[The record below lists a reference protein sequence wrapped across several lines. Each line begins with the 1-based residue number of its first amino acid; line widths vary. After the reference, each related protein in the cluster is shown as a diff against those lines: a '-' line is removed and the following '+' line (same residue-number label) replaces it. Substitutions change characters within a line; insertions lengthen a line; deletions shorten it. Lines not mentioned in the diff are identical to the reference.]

1 LGVPVGAITGRYFGK
16 GATGT
21 GSLRYWWNFE
31 SARGEGKTMD
41 EQRRPEDRAD
51 TKENS
56 GARAARLRQR
66 FPTIEDLRRRA
77 WLRVPRF
84 GFDFVDGGANDEV
97 CIARNTAAFRAVE
110 LLPRYCIDG
119 KGISTEV
126 ALFGRRYAAPIGIA
140 PMGSP
145 GLMWPGCEEYLAREA
160 QRARIP
166 YVLATP
172 ANASIERI
180 AEIAPDVFWFQ
191 LYRFPANDHAITF
204 DLVRRADAAGAHVLV
219 PTVDSAGKSK
229 RPRDIRNGVAV
240 PFPINPWTV
249 FQVATSPFW
258 ALSFLRH
265 GMPRT
270 ENLVPYAGPNPTQ
283 LSTARTMQLRSGG
296 SHSWDELARLRERWK
311 RAFVIKGILHPK
323 DAERAVAIGAD
334 GIIVSNHGGRHFDGA
349 PASIDVLPA
358 IVAAVGTRATVM
370 IDSGIRGGLDVVRA
384 LALGA
389 KAGFTGRPFVYGLA
403 ALGPIGAAH
412 VIDLFFDEIRT
423 EFLHV
428 GMRSVAEAATITAR
442 HPGAWR
448 FAEAQEPGNR
458 INPQRV

>member
-1 LGVPVGAITGRYFGK
+1 MAEGEASGGK
-16 GATGT
+16 KIEA
-21 GSLRYWWNFE
+21 
-31 SARGEGKTMD
+31 A
-41 EQRRPEDRAD
+41 AD
-51 TKENS
+51 
-56 GARAARLRQR
+56 AARTARLKRR
-66 FPTIEDLRRRA
+66 FPTIDDVRRRA
-77 WLRVPRF
+77 RWRVPRF
-84 GFDFVDGGANDEV
+84 AFDFVDGGANDEV
-97 CIARNTAAFRAVE
+97 CIGRNVAAFRAVE
-110 LLPRYCIDG
+110 LMPHYCVDT
-119 KGISTEV
+119 KGLSTEV
-126 ALFGRRYAAPIGIA
+126 ELFGARYTAPIGIA

-145 GLMWPGCEEYLAREA
+145 GLMWPGAEEYLAVAA

-180 AEIAPDVFWFQ
+180 AELAPDVFWFQ
-191 LYRFPANDHAITF
+191 LYRFPHNDHAITY

-240 PFPINPWTV
+240 PFPINVKTV
-249 FQVATSPFW
+249 LQVASSPAW
-258 ALSFLRH
+258 AVSLLKH

-283 LSTARTMQLRSGG
+283 ISTARTMQLRSGG
-296 SHSWDELARLRERWK
+296 SHTWDELARLRERWK
-311 RAFVIKGILHPK
+311 RAFVVKGILHPQ
-323 DAERAVAIGAD
+323 DAERAVALGAD

-358 IVAAVGTRATVM
+358 IVAAIGSRATVM

-403 ALGPIGAAH
+403 ALGPAGADH
-412 VIDLFFDEIRT
+412 VVDLFIDEIRT
-423 EFLHV
+423 EFVHTGV
-428 GMRSVAEAATITAR
+428 RSVAEAATVTAR

-448 FAEAQEPGNR
+448 VAG
-458 INPQRV
+458 